1 MVVEVIVNNYML
13 GAKVK
18 STPVDKIY
26 TKDRI
31 DSKRTKLVY
40 SDVTEREVQLIEK
53 VLARKVNII
62 K

>member
-18 STPVDKIY
+18 STPVDKIH

-53 VLARKVNII
+53 VLAKKVNII